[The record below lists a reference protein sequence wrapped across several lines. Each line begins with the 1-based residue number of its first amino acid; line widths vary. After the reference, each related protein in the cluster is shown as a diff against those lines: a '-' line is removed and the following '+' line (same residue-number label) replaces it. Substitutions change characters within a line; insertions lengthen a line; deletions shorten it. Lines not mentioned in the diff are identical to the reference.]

1 MGEVALLEN
10 LRFNAEETGA
20 DEVFAKR
27 LSTLAEIYINDAF
40 GTTHREHASTVTVAK
55 FFEIKCAG
63 LLLQREMDSLQKL
76 MKNPKRPVT
85 AIIGGAKVSS
95 KLSVI
100 VNMLN
105 VVDNLIIGGGIAS
118 VY

>member
-1 MGEVALLEN
+1 M
-10 LRFNAEETGA
+10 R
-20 DEVFAKR
+20 
-27 LSTLAEIYINDAF
+27 
-40 GTTHREHASTVTVAK
+40 
-55 FFEIKCAG
+55 G

-105 VVDNLIIGGGIAS
+105 VVDNLIIGGGMAYTFIKNNGGSIGDSIFEKIA
-118 VY
+118 